1 MCRMIFNLLGLAFTL
16 SLDNFRTSV
25 TLGPLRFKW
34 WRCVLIATVFGFFDG
49 LAPLVGI
56 LLGNYVGQKIGGPVA
71 DLAGPTVLGLY
82 GLYLIAQTL
91 RKKSSEDAEY
101 LWCIFGLPVPLSLDN
116 VVAGTGLGLVGISP
130 LVPAVVFGTITA
142 VMSLIGLQL
151 GRWLSHVIRL
161 RIRWEYVTGAGLI
174 IEAILFGLGILQ

>member
-1 MCRMIFNLLGLAFTL
+1 MIALLTTGFLL

-34 WRCVLIATVFGFFDG
+34 WRSVLIAVVFGFFDS

-56 LLGNYVGQKIGGPVA
+56 LLGNYVGQKVGGPVA
-71 DLAGPTVLGLY
+71 DIAGPIVLGLY
-82 GLYLIAQTL
+82 GLYLIAQTA
-91 RKKSSEDAEY
+91 RKKVSEETEY

-116 VVAGTGLGLVGISP
+116 VVAGSGLGLAGVSP
-130 LVPAVVFGTITA
+130 LVPAVIFGAITA

-151 GRWLSHVIRL
+151 GRGISHVIPV

-174 IEAILFGLGILQ
+174 ITAILLSLGVLQ

>member
-1 MCRMIFNLLGLAFTL
+1 VFLNLLVLGFTL

-25 TLGPLRFKW
+25 TLGPLRFTW
-34 WRCVLIATVFGFFDG
+34 SRSVLIAVVFGFFDG

-56 LLGNYVGQKIGGPVA
+56 LLGGYLGQVIGGPVA
-71 DLAGPTVLGLY
+71 DMAGPIVLVLY

-91 RKKSSEDAEY
+91 RKKASEDNEY

-130 LVPAVVFGTITA
+130 LVPAVLFGAITA

-151 GRWLSHVIRL
+151 GRGISHLIPF
-161 RIRWEYVTGAGLI
+161 RIRWEYLTGAGLI
-174 IEAILFGLGILQ
+174 IEAILLWLGVLQ